1 MAIKLSDH
9 FTSGRMIKFALPSI
23 AMMVFTSIYCVVDG
37 LFVSNFAGTDAFAAL
52 NIVIPIAVALG
63 AVGFMLGTG
72 GAALVAKIMGEGD
85 QDRANGLFT
94 FIICASFVI
103 SGLLTL
109 ISILLLEPFLQLLGA
124 EGVLLEDGM
133 IYGRIMLA
141 GLVFAVLQNAFQS
154 FFIAAEKPTVGLI
167 VIVIAGLT
175 NMVLDYV
182 FIALLGW
189 GIAGAASA
197 TIIGQA
203 FAAIAPFFLFRKSR
217 GYRLVFTKPIIDFR
231 ALGKTCANGSSELMT
246 ELAASIVSTVYNYQL
261 MVMIGPDGV
270 AAYGVIMYLAFV
282 FTAIFFG
289 FCMGIGPVI
298 SYHYGA
304 RNHDELKGLFK
315 KSMIITGV
323 VGLAMFL
330 LSQLL
335 AQPFVGMFVGYD
347 PNLAI
352 MAEHGLRIYSISF
365 LICGINIFGS
375 ALFTALNNGKVSAFI
390 SFMRSLVFETSTV
403 LVLPIFFGAEGIW
416 FAIIVAES
424 CALIITALM
433 MFLLSKRY
441 HYA

>member
-9 FTSGRMIKFALPSI
+9 FTSGRMIRFALPSI

-52 NIVIPIAVALG
+52 NIVIPIPIALG
-63 AVGFMLGTG
+63 AIGFMLGTG
-72 GAALVAKIMGEGD
+72 GAALVAKTMGEGD
-85 QDRANGLFT
+85 QNRANGLFT
-94 FIICASFVI
+94 FIICASLVI
-103 SGLLTL
+103 SVLLT
-109 ISILLLEPFLQLLGA
+109 IVSILLLEPFLQMLGA
-124 EGVLLEDGM
+124 EGALLEDGL

-154 FFIAAEKPTVGLI
+154 FFIAAEKPTVGLV

-203 FAAIAPFFLFRKSR
+203 CAAISPFFLFRKSR
-217 GYRLVFTKPIIDFR
+217 GYRLVFTKPIVDFH
-231 ALGKTCANGSSELMT
+231 ALGKTCVNGSSELMT

-261 MVMIGPDGV
+261 MIMIGPDGV
-270 AAYGVIMYLAFV
+270 AAYGVIMYVTFV

-289 FCMGIGPVI
+289 FCMGIGPII

-315 KSMIITGV
+315 RSMIITGI
-323 VGLAMFL
+323 VGLVMFL

-335 AQPFVGMFVGYD
+335 AQPLVSVFVGYD
-347 PNLAI
+347 PNLAS
-352 MAEHGLRIYSISF
+352 MTQHGLRIYSISF

-375 ALFTALNNGKVSAFI
+375 AFFTALNNGKVSAFI

-424 CALIITALM
+424 CALVITALM